1 MYNIFAEW
9 SGRSVLEKEVI
20 GMAKREFRLK
30 LIGTILILAFIAVL
44 CWLGI
49 YARKHSYPYLFVDG
63 SYYYFVYNRLVG
75 EPGKQL
81 GTVER
86 QTEYNIYPWSEA
98 FNQDLDSNILPVG
111 TPVYDNP
118 VYPDSVIVYWEE
130 KGNYYNCYIIKDGV
144 CVVPGEASL
153 PWD

>member
-1 MYNIFAEW
+1 
-9 SGRSVLEKEVI
+9 
-20 GMAKREFRLK
+20 MAKREFRLK
-30 LIGTILILAFIAVL
+30 LIGSILILAFIAVL

-86 QTEYNIYPWSEA
+86 QTEYNIYP
-98 FNQDLDSNILPVG
+98 
-111 TPVYDNP
+111 
-118 VYPDSVIVYWEE
+118 
-130 KGNYYNCYIIKDGV
+130 
-144 CVVPGEASL
+144 
-153 PWD
+153 

>member
-30 LIGTILILAFIAVL
+30 LIGTILILAFIAAL

-49 YARKHSYPYLFVDG
+49 YAKKHSYPYLFVDG

-75 EPGKQL
+75 EPVSY
-81 GTVER
+81 TN
-86 QTEYNIYPWSEA
+86 QT
-98 FNQDLDSNILPVG
+98 L
-111 TPVYDNP
+111 TTKR
-118 VYPDSVIVYWEE
+118 IV
-130 KGNYYNCYIIKDGV
+130 
-144 CVVPGEASL
+144 
-153 PWD
+153 